1 MRWRRADAAGALR
14 RGASF
19 GSRALDLSVALSVKE
34 ARRRR
39 RMFRQKA
46 FFILQCAI
54 AAGVAYALARDV
66 FDVAVPL
73 FAPVS
78 AMICL
83 GMTYGQRLRRAVEIT
98 VGVAVGVFVGELFV
112 LWFGMGPWQVVA
124 IVAVAMGIASTLGGG
139 GLIVTQAGV
148 QGLIVA
154 LLAAQPQSA
163 FGRWVE
169 ALIGCFV
176 ALVFATVVPT
186 STLLRPRG
194 QATAIL
200 HNLSDLMSRV
210 AIALDDRDADAA
222 LGTLDDARRTEADLT
237 ALRGYAGDSVEI
249 IRLAPVSRSMREQ
262 VAAVAAFIEPMDRAV
277 RNARVLFRRA
287 TISLQT
293 GEEVPGVYAEWV
305 EQLADATEVL
315 VYYVAGDGEPPAL
328 RPTLARLAATT
339 AAPHPEAS
347 LSAEVIRA
355 QIRSILVDYLM
366 MLGDPLD
373 AAQRAVR
380 EASAG
385 PGPAP

>member
-1 MRWRRADAAGALR
+1 MLR

-19 GSRALDLSVALSVKE
+19 GSKAIDISVALSVKE

-54 AAGVAYALARDV
+54 AAGVAYSLARYV
-66 FDVAVPL
+66 FDVQVPL

-83 GMTYGQRLRRAVEIT
+83 GMTHGQRLRRAVEIT
-98 VGVAVGVFVGELFV
+98 AGVAVGVFVGELFV
-112 LWFGMGPWQVVA
+112 HWFGMGPWQVVA
-124 IVAVAMGIASTLGGG
+124 IVAVGMSIASMLGGG

-154 LLAAQPQSA
+154 LLASNTQGA
-163 FGRWVE
+163 FGRWLE
-169 ALIGCFV
+169 ALIGCVV
-176 ALVFATVVPT
+176 ALAFATVVPT

-200 HNLSDLMSRV
+200 HNVSDLMSRV
-210 AIALDDRDADAA
+210 AVALDEHDAAAA
-222 LGTLDDARRTEADLT
+222 LGTLQDARRTEADLT
-237 ALRGYAGDSVEI
+237 ALRGYSSDSVEV

-262 VAAVAAFIEPMDRAV
+262 VTAVAAIIEPMDRAV

-293 GEEVPGVYAEWV
+293 GEQVPRQYAEWV
-305 EQLADATEVL
+305 EHLADATEVL
-315 VYYVAGDGEPPAL
+315 VHFVESGRPPPAL
-328 RPTLARLAATT
+328 RRSLLRIAAETT
-339 AAPHPEAS
+339 RPHPKAD

-366 MLGDPLD
+366 MLGDSHP
-373 AAQRAVR
+373 AAQAAVR
-380 EASAG
+380 EASAD
-385 PGPAP
+385 PPPAGG